1 MNTDHRLRFGKYV
14 ETLRKSKGKSLR
26 ETAKAIKVSPQF
38 YSEVEKGR
46 SSTFTAERLK
56 LLAHFL
62 MLDDEDIHT
71 LYDMAAESRSSNDI
85 TTPQDCADYMLCN
98 SYVIEALLLSM
109 ETGAG
114 EKEWQALLNELKARR
129 GGTDYVPSKVKEK
142 KKWCSHHV

>member
-56 LLAHFL
+56 SLGKS
-62 MLDDEDIHT
+62 I
-71 LYDMAAESRSSNDI
+71 
-85 TTPQDCADYMLCN
+85 
-98 SYVIEALLLSM
+98 
-109 ETGAG
+109 
-114 EKEWQALLNELKARR
+114 
-129 GGTDYVPSKVKEK
+129 
-142 KKWCSHHV
+142 

>member
-56 LLAHFL
+56 SLAHFL
-62 MLDDEDIHT
+62 MLDDEETHT
-71 LYDMAAESRSSNDI
+71 LYDMAAESRSSKDI

-98 SYVIEALLLSM
+98 SYVIEALRLSM
-109 ETGAG
+109 ETDAG
-114 EKEWQALLNELKARR
+114 EKEWQVLLNELKARK
-129 GGTDYVPSKVKEK
+129 G
-142 KKWCSHHV
+142 

>member
-14 ETLRKSKGKSLR
+14 ETQRKSKGKSLR

-56 LLAHFL
+56 SLANFL
-62 MLDDEDIHT
+62 MLDDEETHT

-98 SYVIEALLLSM
+98 SYVIEALRLSM

-114 EKEWQALLNELKARR
+114 EKEWQVLLNELKARK
-129 GGTDYVPSKVKEK
+129 G
-142 KKWCSHHV
+142 